1 MKKILLP
8 LSLLASLLIGCAGSG
23 SVPGT
28 TAVQTNL
35 NILMQEKSEMLAQ
48 DKYAIVEVGEGI
60 ASREQIALNKADM
73 QARAAVAR
81 TMKLKSQELRKDFYE
96 EVGEQET
103 SHNEQVI
110 EQVTSEMI
118 SGATVVKSLTEMT
131 KDGSYKVTV
140 LMVVNANVFEK
151 MMKALNASDE
161 VANKVRAR
169 VERGYAEAEDRFE
182 AYDKNK

>member
-1 MKKILLP
+1 
-8 LSLLASLLIGCAGSG
+8 
-23 SVPGT
+23 
-28 TAVQTNL
+28 
-35 NILMQEKSEMLAQ
+35 
-48 DKYAIVEVGEGI
+48 
-60 ASREQIALNKADM
+60 M
-73 QARAAVAR
+73 QARAGVAR
-81 TMKLKSQELRKDFYE
+81 TMKLKTQELRKDFYE

>member
-23 SVPGT
+23 SVPVT

-35 NILMQEKSEMLAQ
+35 NILMQEKREMEAQ
-48 DKYAIVEVGEGI
+48 DKQALVEVGEGI
-60 ASREQIALNKADM
+60 AGREQIALNKADM

-81 TMKLKSQELRKDFYE
+81 RMKARTQQLLKDFYE
-96 EVGEQET
+96 EAGEQKTEHHEEVT
-103 SHNEQVI
+103 I
-110 EQVTSEMI
+110 QVTDEMT

-140 LMVVNANVFEK
+140 LMTVNANVFEK

-169 VERGYAEAEDRFE
+169 AERGYAEAEAHFE
-182 AYDKNK
+182 AYNNK

>member
-1 MKKILLP
+1 MKKILFP

-28 TAVQTNL
+28 PPVQSNL
-35 NILMQEKSEMLAQ
+35 NILMQEKREMEAQ
-48 DKYAIVEVGEGI
+48 DKQALVEVGEGI
-60 ASREQIALNKADM
+60 AGREQIALNKADM
-73 QARAAVAR
+73 QARTAVAR
-81 TMKLKSQELRKDFYE
+81 RMKARTQQLLKDFYE
-96 EVGEQET
+96 EAGEQKTEHHEEVT
-103 SHNEQVI
+103 I
-110 EQVTSEMI
+110 QVTDEMT

-140 LMVVNANVFEK
+140 LMTVNANVFEK

-169 VERGYAEAEDRFE
+169 AERGYAEAEAHFE
-182 AYDKNK
+182 AYNNK

>member
-1 MKKILLP
+1 MKKILFP

-28 TAVQTNL
+28 TPVQSNL
-35 NILMQEKSEMLAQ
+35 NILMQEKREMEAQ
-48 DKYAIVEVGEGI
+48 DKQALVEVGEGI
-60 ASREQIALNKADM
+60 AGREQIALNKADM
-73 QARAAVAR
+73 QARTAVAR
-81 TMKLKSQELRKDFYE
+81 RMKERTQQLLKDFYE
-96 EVGEQET
+96 EAGEQKTEHHEEVT
-103 SHNEQVI
+103 I
-110 EQVTSEMI
+110 QVTDEMT

-140 LMVVNANVFEK
+140 LMTVNANVFEK

-169 VERGYAEAEDRFE
+169 AERGYAEAEAHFE
-182 AYDKNK
+182 AYNNK

>member
-35 NILMQEKSEMLAQ
+35 NILMQEKREMEAQ
-48 DKYAIVEVGEGI
+48 DKQALVEVGEGI
-60 ASREQIALNKADM
+60 AGREQIALNKADM

-81 TMKLKSQELRKDFYE
+81 RMKARTQELLKDFYE
-96 EVGEQET
+96 EAGEPKTEHHEEVT
-103 SHNEQVI
+103 I
-110 EQVTSEMI
+110 QVTDEMT

-140 LMVVNANVFEK
+140 LMTVNANVFEK

-169 VERGYAEAEDRFE
+169 AERGYAEAEAHFE
-182 AYDKNK
+182 AYNNK

>member
-35 NILMQEKSEMLAQ
+35 NILTQEKSEMLAQ

-81 TMKLKSQELRKDFYE
+81 TMKLKS
-96 EVGEQET
+96 
-103 SHNEQVI
+103 
-110 EQVTSEMI
+110 
-118 SGATVVKSLTEMT
+118 
-131 KDGSYKVTV
+131 
-140 LMVVNANVFEK
+140 
-151 MMKALNASDE
+151 
-161 VANKVRAR
+161 
-169 VERGYAEAEDRFE
+169 
-182 AYDKNK
+182 